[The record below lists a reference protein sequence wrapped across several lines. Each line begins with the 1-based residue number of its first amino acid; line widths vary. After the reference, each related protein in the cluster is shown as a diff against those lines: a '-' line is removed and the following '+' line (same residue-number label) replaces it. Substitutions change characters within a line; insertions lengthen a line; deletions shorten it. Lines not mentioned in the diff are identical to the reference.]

1 MGFKLK
7 ATTASGS
14 GGYGTGFELNEDIIT
29 AVCYKTDTPDDEN
42 SRSNDVN
49 AILTISG
56 TLTQNEA
63 DLQETKKMAIWSLEK
78 KNPYMNIV
86 VQQVSSTLMM
96 REYTFTRAFVVD
108 YIEEFSEDQGNGK
121 FTLIIKQ
128 EKKDV
133 EKVKIEGGYGA

>member
-1 MGFKLK
+1 MAFKLK

-14 GGYGTGFELNEDIIT
+14 GGYGVSFELNEDIINS
-29 AVCYKTDTPDDEN
+29 VRYMTDTPNDEN
-42 SRSNDVN
+42 SRSNDVS
-49 AILTISG
+49 AILEITGS
-56 TLTQNEA
+56 LSQNEQ
-63 DLQETKKMAIWSLEK
+63 DLQETKKVAVWSLEK

-96 REYTFTRAFVVD
+96 REYTFTRAFCVD
-108 YIEEFSEDQGNGK
+108 YTEEFYEDQGNGK

-128 EKKDV
+128 EKKDI